1 MRFKAGEKTL
11 IMERCVTITFEVNR
25 IRCLSG
31 YLPSDPGIRGR
42 MASITVTDFTLKLI
56 DEAEKQA
63 KVVQTVQFPK
73 VLAFEIN
80 SSHRNWRV

>member
-1 MRFKAGEKTL
+1 
-11 IMERCVTITFEVNR
+11 
-25 IRCLSG
+25 
-31 YLPSDPGIRGR
+31 

-63 KVVQTVQFPK
+63 KVGQTAQFSK
-73 VLAFEIN
+73 VFAFEIN